1 MVVAG
6 IHAMESRN
14 ANQMYLDIASVPWTQ
29 EIRFKSTTKSVEQAL
44 ISLDNN
50 TWSVTIERTGSYS
63 GSADYGRVNFY
74 INGAGGIVSSS
85 TPYAPIFDGDYW
97 NLRLQTNVIPS
108 NRIQFDRQ
116 AIYLLITKLGL

>member
-1 MVVAG
+1 
-6 IHAMESRN
+6 MEASRYLCHGSRN
-14 ANQMYLDIASVPWTQ
+14 AIKCIWISSVPWTQ

-97 NLRLQTNVIPS
+97 NLRLQTNVPS
-108 NRIQFDRQ
+108 SNPFGKRYIC
-116 AIYLLITKLGL
+116 